1 VEEETPMARIL
12 VVDDDEVSRLAI
24 GGILDSAKYDVAY
37 AVNGKQA
44 VAFYRKQPF
53 DVVISDL
60 VMPVMNGLQMIR
72 ELYEHYRDVKIIAV
86 TGVDPENLPLAEE
99 LGAVGT
105 MSKPVDPQELLSLVE
120 KALSTSR
127 GWEDV
132 VE

>member
-1 VEEETPMARIL
+1 MARIL

-37 AVNGKQA
+37 AVNGEQA

-72 ELYEHYRDVKIIAV
+72 ELYERYRDVKIIAV

-105 MSKPVDPQELLSLVE
+105 MSKPVDPQELLGLVE